1 MTRHILTVDLGR
13 GTCSSRDLPA
23 EAGREYLGGGG
34 LAAHLYWQELAAGRS
49 PDDPLYIM
57 TGPLTGTP
65 IPFSPRAV
73 IAGRSPLTRRWG
85 ESNFGGWFGPELR
98 RAGFDGIEFRGA
110 ATTPLYLRIAEGE
123 AELMDARHLWG
134 RDTYEATDTLAGQG
148 RVLAIGPAGET
159 QVAYAAAV
167 TDKGHVAGRTGMG
180 AVMGA
185 KRLKA
190 VVVKGSRRPPVADS
204 RAVSALRRRLIDAA
218 RENLLAQA
226 LSAFGTLA
234 CLDSGCLIGDIPLR
248 NWSQGTWD
256 AGFEKLTAAGYQEV
270 LGDGRGTCYGC
281 PIGCK
286 RRVALDGV
294 AVPGPEYETVAAF
307 GSLLLVDDLAAI
319 ARINDLCN
327 RLGMDTISCG
337 CTLAFAT
344 ECQEAGLLAPEQ
356 AGGIRLRWGDP
367 GPLLEVLPLIAR
379 REGLGALLALG
390 SAAMADELGEASR
403 AFLTTVRR
411 LEAPMHDPRALH
423 GLGLAYA
430 TSTRGACHVES
441 GTLWLEQSASSLPE
455 FGLEGPFAMGTA
467 DGKARLVMFAQDIG
481 QAMGSCAIVCVNGG
495 MGMSV
500 TELCQALA
508 AVTGEAWKPDRLRQT
523 GERVFMLK
531 RCLNILLGDSG
542 GDDLLPARLLLR
554 LSDGPTQ
561 GSAPDIARMLAEW
574 RALRGLDER
583 GLPGRDRLAVLGLA
597 DMEEAIRQR
606 EATG

>member
-1 MTRHILTVDLGR
+1 MSRHILTVDLER
-13 GTCSSRDLPA
+13 GICSSRDLPA
-23 EAGREYLGGGG
+23 AVGREYLGGGG
-34 LAAHLYWQELAAGRS
+34 LAAYRYWQELAGGAS

-73 IAGRSPLTRRWG
+73 IAARSPLTHRWG
-85 ESNFGGWFGPELR
+85 EANFGGWFGSELR

-110 ATTPLYLRIAEGE
+110 ANTPSYLRIRDGA
-123 AELMDARHLWG
+123 AELVDAGHLWG
-134 RDTYEATDTLAGQG
+134 RDTYEVADALSGQG
-148 RVLAIGPAGET
+148 RVLAIGPAGESG
-159 QVAYAAAV
+159 VAYAAVV
-167 TDKGHVAGRTGMG
+167 TDKGHIAGRTGMG
-180 AVMGA
+180 AVMGV

-190 VVVKGSRRPPVADS
+190 VVVKGSRRPPVADP
-204 RAVSALRRRLIDAA
+204 RRVAALRRQLIDAA
-218 RENLLAQA
+218 RDNLLVQA
-226 LSAFGTLA
+226 LSYFGTLA
-234 CLDSGCLIGDIPLR
+234 SLDSGCLIGDIPLR

-270 LGDGRGTCYGC
+270 LGEGRGTCYGC

-286 RRVALDGV
+286 RRIALDGI
-294 AVPGPEYETVAAF
+294 ASAGPEYETVAAF
-307 GSLLLVDDLAAI
+307 GSLLLVHDLAAI

-344 ECQEAGLLAPEQ
+344 ECQEAGLLTREQ
-356 AGGIRLRWGDP
+356 TGGIRLRWGDP
-367 GPLLEVLPLIAR
+367 APLLEVLPLIAR

-390 SAAMADELGEASR
+390 SASMADEVGEASR

-455 FGLEGPFAMGTA
+455 FGLEGPFTMGTA
-467 DGKARLVMFAQDIG
+467 DGKARMVMLAQDIG

-500 TELCQALA
+500 TELCQALT
-508 AVTGEAWKPDRLRQT
+508 AVTGEGWEPAGLRQT
-523 GERVFMLK
+523 GERVFVLK
-531 RCLNILLGDSG
+531 RCLNILLGDSEC
-542 GDDLLPARLLLR
+542 DDLLPPRLLLR
-554 LSDGPTQ
+554 LSDGPTR
-561 GSAPDIARMLAEW
+561 GSAPDIERMLAEW
-574 RALRGLDER
+574 RDLRGFDAGGR
-583 GLPGRDRLAVLGLA
+583 PRRDRLMALGLA
-597 DMEEAIRQR
+597 DMDEAIGGR